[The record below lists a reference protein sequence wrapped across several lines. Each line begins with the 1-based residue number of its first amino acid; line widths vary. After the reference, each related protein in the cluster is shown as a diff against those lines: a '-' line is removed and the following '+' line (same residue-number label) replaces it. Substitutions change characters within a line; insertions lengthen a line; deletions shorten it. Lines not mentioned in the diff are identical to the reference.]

1 MTYPIF
7 MKYSGRKKDKNY
19 LEQQLSQREKLLK
32 ADMKAQG
39 RPKSTI
45 YAIGANLIG
54 AGANKVRRWETMIN
68 RPKTNDEGNKS
79 EVNEVH
85 FELHTL
91 NYLRVMPWTGTENS

>member
-1 MTYPIF
+1 M
-7 MKYSGRKKDKNY
+7 
-19 LEQQLSQREKLLK
+19 EQQLSQREKLLK

-68 RPKTNDEGNKS
+68 RPKTNDEANKS
-79 EVNEVH
+79 EVNCKQITLVIFEGVAPDPEMSRH
-85 FELHTL
+85 F
-91 NYLRVMPWTGTENS
+91 SK

>member
-1 MTYPIF
+1 M
-7 MKYSGRKKDKNY
+7 
-19 LEQQLSQREKLLK
+19 EQQLSQREKLLK

-68 RPKTNDEGNKS
+68 RPKTNDEGNKT
-79 EVNEVH
+79 EVNKVH
-85 FELHTL
+85 PVSWIHTPL
-91 NYLRVMPWTGTENS
+91 GASLLSLFLVRCGLRF

>member
-1 MTYPIF
+1 M
-7 MKYSGRKKDKNY
+7 
-19 LEQQLSQREKLLK
+19 EQQLSQREKLLK

-68 RPKTNDEGNKS
+68 RPKTNDEGNKT
-79 EVNEVH
+79 EVNKVH
-85 FELHTL
+85 PVSWIPTTL
-91 NYLRVMPWTGTENS
+91 CASFLPLVLIRCGPRF

>member
-1 MTYPIF
+1 VTYTIF

-79 EVNEVH
+79 EVNKVH
-85 FELHTL
+85 FEFHTL
-91 NYLRVMPWTGTENS
+91 NNLRVMPRTGTETS